1 MAIGTLTNTL
11 EKGNVDDTA
20 LGDALVAL
28 LPQSPSPEEL
38 SCIEFVRGLSTFLL
52 SSAAQRGETDVTIL
66 DVYERPDSLFL
77 DFYADSFPLAVFNGV
92 DLSDKKNA
100 ILLDRYVSAAESAYD
115 SLMAQQPCGMFMR
128 SITDM
133 IDLYSLVSGKAKGK
147 THDKDWPRFRRNYV
161 RNVAPACFYIFKDS
175 FIDAR
180 SFFRNTTPENLMDL
194 MANGGV
200 TIDDTVSSELPIALK
215 RRVGEYLHIVPGML
229 FTDDGAVV
237 TDTASEFHRLVLAGI
252 KVISSSRIV

>member
-11 EKGNVDDTA
+11 EKGSVDDTA

-28 LPQSPSPEEL
+28 LPQSPSSEEL
-38 SCIEFVRGLSTFLL
+38 ACIEFVRGLSTFLM
-52 SSAAQRGETDVTIL
+52 SSAVQRGETQATIL
-66 DVYERPDSLFL
+66 DAYERPDSMFL
-77 DFYADSFPLAVFNGV
+77 DFYGDSFPLAIFNGV

-100 ILLDRYVSAAESAYD
+100 TILDRYVDASEKAYD
-115 SLMAQQPCGMFMR
+115 ALMAQQPCGMFMR

-133 IDLYSLVSGKAKGK
+133 IDLYSLVSGKAKSK
-147 THDKDWPRFRRNYV
+147 MQDKDWPRFRKNYV
-161 RNVAPACFYIFKDS
+161 RNVAPACFYMFKED

-180 SFFRNTTPENLMDL
+180 AFFRNTTPENLLDL

-200 TIDDTVSSELPIALK
+200 TIDDTVCAELPVALK
-215 RRVGEYLHIVPGML
+215 RRIGEYLHIVPGMS

-237 TDTASEFHRLVLAGI
+237 TDTANEFHRLILAGI
-252 KVISSSRIV
+252 KVISSSRLV